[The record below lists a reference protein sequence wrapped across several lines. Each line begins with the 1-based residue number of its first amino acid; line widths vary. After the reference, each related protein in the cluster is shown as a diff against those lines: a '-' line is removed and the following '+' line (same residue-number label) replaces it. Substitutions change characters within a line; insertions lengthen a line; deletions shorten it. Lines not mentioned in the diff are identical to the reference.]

1 RKTMKIKKIR
11 ENIWTEAVIEKLEN
25 REELVAPLW
34 VCTNGTGCWAGFAI
48 CPSFTCYPPFICVY
62 TCGPQT

>member
-34 VCTNGTGCWAGFAI
+34 VCTNGTGCWAGYAI
-48 CPSFTCYPPFICVY
+48 CPAQCLAL
-62 TCGPQT
+62 CGVFDPCQIFW